1 MKKHIRER
9 LNLIDNVG
17 LHLVRVEYRR
27 KHVAFVCREGTMICG
42 MTPSDWR
49 ERRQFR
55 ALARRLGQDRA
66 R

>member
-1 MKKHIRER
+1 MKKHLRER
-9 LNLIDNVG
+9 RDWLVARG

-27 KHVAFVCREGTMICG
+27 KHVAFVCREGTLICG

-55 ALARRLGQDRA
+55 ATARRLLGS
-66 R
+66 